1 MLNYYYRKEAL
12 FIANTKPR
20 SPNSK
25 RVVNSDSPPVY
36 KCTRCGKTKADP
48 KGYFFM
54 SKTSPLFTSNELYT
68 HICSDCVN
76 DLMFEM
82 QTRYKDTK
90 IALMII
96 CHYLDVYFSEEL
108 YESIKDNA
116 NFSFGNYAKLLN
128 GTQYKAKNFT
138 SALMEILNN
147 GLKGSQTIQEEKEI
161 KWSAPDLKNKNYVL
175 QSIGYDCFND
185 ESYSNANRKFLF
197 NTLADY
203 LTDDVLEDS
212 HKLQCVISMVKTTFQ
227 VENIDK
233 MINSELKKG
242 VIDYTLLDKLTAVK
256 DKLSR
261 NINNTA
267 NENGISAK
275 SSGKT
280 SKGANALT
288 NIMKE
293 MQENGFEEIK
303 INLVNAKM
311 SASYQEIAKANAK
324 ALIEELNLTS
334 DEYAQRLAEQSE
346 ILGNQQTNIEN
357 LEEINRKL
365 KMEIKLL
372 KENGDKS

>member
-1 MLNYYYRKEAL
+1 
-12 FIANTKPR
+12 
-20 SPNSK
+20 
-25 RVVNSDSPPVY
+25 
-36 KCTRCGKTKADP
+36 
-48 KGYFFM
+48 M

-138 SALMEILNN
+138 TALMEIVNN
-147 GLKGSQTIQEEKEI
+147 GLKGSQIIQEEKEI

-175 QSIGYDCFND
+175 QSIGYDCFDD

>member
-1 MLNYYYRKEAL
+1 
-12 FIANTKPR
+12 
-20 SPNSK
+20 
-25 RVVNSDSPPVY
+25 
-36 KCTRCGKTKADP
+36 
-48 KGYFFM
+48 M

-68 HICSDCVN
+68 HICADCVN

-90 IALMII
+90 IALMIV
-96 CHYLDVYFSEEL
+96 CHYLDIYFSEEL

-128 GTQYKAKNFT
+128 GTQYKAKSFT
-138 SALMEILNN
+138 TALMEIINN
-147 GLKGSQTIQEEKEI
+147 GLKGSQAIQEEKEI

-175 QSIGYDCFND
+175 QSIGYDCFDD

-212 HKLQCVISMVKTTFQ
+212 HKLQCVIAMVKTTLQ
-227 VENIDK
+227 VENIDR

-242 VIDYTLLDKLTAVK
+242 IIDYTLLDKLTAVK

-303 INLVNAKM
+303 VNIVNAKM

-334 DEYAQRLAEQSE
+334 DEYAQKLAEQSE
-346 ILGNQQTNIEN
+346 ILSGLQTTIEN
-357 LEEINRKL
+357 LEETNRKL

-372 KENGDKS
+372 KENGGKP

>member
-1 MLNYYYRKEAL
+1 
-12 FIANTKPR
+12 
-20 SPNSK
+20 
-25 RVVNSDSPPVY
+25 
-36 KCTRCGKTKADP
+36 
-48 KGYFFM
+48 M

-138 SALMEILNN
+138 TALMEIVNN
-147 GLKGSQTIQEEKEI
+147 GLKGSQIIQEEKEI

-175 QSIGYDCFND
+175 QSIGYDCFDD

-303 INLVNAKM
+303 VNLVNAKM

-346 ILGNQQTNIEN
+346 ILGSQQTNIEN

>member
-1 MLNYYYRKEAL
+1 
-12 FIANTKPR
+12 
-20 SPNSK
+20 
-25 RVVNSDSPPVY
+25 
-36 KCTRCGKTKADP
+36 
-48 KGYFFM
+48 M

-68 HICSDCVN
+68 HICADCVN
-76 DLMFEM
+76 NLMFEM

-90 IALMII
+90 LALMIV

-108 YESIKDNA
+108 YENIKDNA

-128 GTQYKAKNFT
+128 GTQYKAKSFT
-138 SALMEILNN
+138 TALMELINN
-147 GLKGSQTIQEEKEI
+147 GLKGSLAIQEEKET
-161 KWSAPDLKNKNYVL
+161 KWLSSDIKNKNYVL
-175 QSIGYDCFND
+175 QSIGYDCFED
-185 ESYSNANRKFLF
+185 ESYSNSNRKFLF

-212 HKLQCVISMVKTTFQ
+212 HKLQCVIAMVKTTFQ
-227 VENIDK
+227 VENIDR

-242 VIDYTLLDKLTAVK
+242 VIDYVLLDKLTAVK

-275 SSGKT
+275 TSGKT

-303 INLVNAKM
+303 VNVVSAKM
-311 SASYQEIAKANAK
+311 SASYQEIAKANAR

-334 DEYAQRLAEQSE
+334 DEYAQKLAEQSE
-346 ILGNQQTNIEN
+346 IVEKQQFNIEN
-357 LEEINRKL
+357 LEESIRKL
-365 KMEIKLL
+365 KIELKLL
-372 KENGDKS
+372 KENGDKK

>member
-1 MLNYYYRKEAL
+1 
-12 FIANTKPR
+12 
-20 SPNSK
+20 
-25 RVVNSDSPPVY
+25 
-36 KCTRCGKTKADP
+36 
-48 KGYFFM
+48 M

-147 GLKGSQTIQEEKEI
+147 GLKGSQVIQEEKEI

-175 QSIGYDCFND
+175 QSIGYDCFDD
-185 ESYSNANRKFLF
+185 ESYSNSNRKFLF

-212 HKLQCVISMVKTTFQ
+212 HKLQCVIAMVKTTFQ

-303 INLVNAKM
+303 VNLVNAKM

-346 ILGNQQTNIEN
+346 ILGSQQTNIEN

>member
-1 MLNYYYRKEAL
+1 
-12 FIANTKPR
+12 
-20 SPNSK
+20 
-25 RVVNSDSPPVY
+25 
-36 KCTRCGKTKADP
+36 
-48 KGYFFM
+48 M

-68 HICSDCVN
+68 HICADCVN

-128 GTQYKAKNFT
+128 GIQYKAKSFT
-138 SALMEILNN
+138 TALMEILSN
-147 GLKGSQTIQEEKEI
+147 GLKGSQAIQEEKEI
-161 KWSAPDLKNKNYVL
+161 KWSSSDLKNKNYVL
-175 QSIGYDCFND
+175 QSIGYDCFDD
-185 ESYSNANRKFLF
+185 ESYSNVNRKFLF

-212 HKLQCVISMVKTTFQ
+212 HKLQCVIAMVKTTLQ

-303 INLVNAKM
+303 VNVVNAKM
-311 SASYQEIAKANAK
+311 SVSYQEIAKANAK

-334 DEYAQRLAEQSE
+334 DEYAQKLAEQSE
-346 ILGNQQTNIEN
+346 ILSSQQINIEN
-357 LEEINRKL
+357 LEETIRKL

-372 KENGDKS
+372 KENGDNS

>member
-1 MLNYYYRKEAL
+1 
-12 FIANTKPR
+12 
-20 SPNSK
+20 
-25 RVVNSDSPPVY
+25 
-36 KCTRCGKTKADP
+36 
-48 KGYFFM
+48 M

-68 HICSDCVN
+68 HICADCVN
-76 DLMFEM
+76 NLMFEM

-90 IALMII
+90 LALMII
-96 CHYLDVYFSEEL
+96 CHFLDIYFSEEL

-128 GTQYKAKNFT
+128 GTQYKAKSFT
-138 SALMEILNN
+138 TALMEIINN
-147 GLKGSQTIQEEKEI
+147 GLKGSLAIQEEKET
-161 KWSAPDLKNKNYVL
+161 KWLSSDIKNKNYVL
-175 QSIGYDCFND
+175 QSIGYDCFED
-185 ESYSNANRKFLF
+185 ESYSDSNRKFLF

-212 HKLQCVISMVKTTFQ
+212 HKLQCVIAMVKTTLQ
-227 VENIDK
+227 VENIDR

-242 VIDYTLLDKLTAVK
+242 VIDYVLLDKLTAVK

-275 SSGKT
+275 TSGKT

-303 INLVNAKM
+303 VNVVSAKM
-311 SASYQEIAKANAK
+311 SASYQEIAKANAR

-334 DEYAQRLAEQSE
+334 DEYAQKLAEQSE
-346 ILGNQQTNIEN
+346 IVEKQQFNIEN
-357 LEEINRKL
+357 LEESIRKL
-365 KMEIKLL
+365 KIELKLL
-372 KENGDKS
+372 KENGDKK

>member
-1 MLNYYYRKEAL
+1 
-12 FIANTKPR
+12 
-20 SPNSK
+20 
-25 RVVNSDSPPVY
+25 
-36 KCTRCGKTKADP
+36 
-48 KGYFFM
+48 M
-54 SKTSPLFTSNELYT
+54 SKTSPLFTSNELYS
-68 HICSDCVN
+68 HICADCVN

-90 IALMII
+90 LALMII

-128 GTQYKAKNFT
+128 GTQYKAKSFT
-138 SALMEILNN
+138 TALMEIISN
-147 GLKGSQTIQEEKEI
+147 GLKGSLAIQEEKET
-161 KWSAPDLKNKNYVL
+161 KWLSSDIKNKNYVL
-175 QSIGYDCFND
+175 QSIGYDCFED
-185 ESYSNANRKFLF
+185 ESYSDSNRKFLF

-212 HKLQCVISMVKTTFQ
+212 HKLQCVIAMVKTTLQ
-227 VENIDK
+227 VENIDR

-242 VIDYTLLDKLTAVK
+242 VIDYVLLDKLTAVK

-261 NINNTA
+261 NINTTA

-275 SSGKT
+275 TSGKT

-303 INLVNAKM
+303 VNVVSAKM
-311 SASYQEIAKANAK
+311 SASYQEIAKANAR

-334 DEYAQRLAEQSE
+334 DEYAQKLAEQSE
-346 ILGNQQTNIEN
+346 IVEKQQSNIEN
-357 LEEINRKL
+357 LEESIRKL
-365 KMEIKLL
+365 KIEIKLL
-372 KENGDKS
+372 KENGEKK

>member
-1 MLNYYYRKEAL
+1 
-12 FIANTKPR
+12 
-20 SPNSK
+20 
-25 RVVNSDSPPVY
+25 
-36 KCTRCGKTKADP
+36 
-48 KGYFFM
+48 M

-68 HICSDCVN
+68 HICADCVN

-90 IALMII
+90 LALMII
-96 CHYLDVYFSEEL
+96 CHFLDIYFSEEL

-128 GTQYKAKNFT
+128 GTQYKAKSFT
-138 SALMEILNN
+138 TALMEIINN
-147 GLKGSQTIQEEKEI
+147 GLKGSLAIQEEKET
-161 KWSAPDLKNKNYVL
+161 KWLSSDIKNKNYVL
-175 QSIGYDCFND
+175 QSIGYDCFED
-185 ESYSNANRKFLF
+185 ESYSDSNRKFLF

-212 HKLQCVISMVKTTFQ
+212 HKLQCVIAMVKTTLQ
-227 VENIDK
+227 VENIDR

-242 VIDYTLLDKLTAVK
+242 VIDYVLLDKLTAVK

-275 SSGKT
+275 TSGKT

-303 INLVNAKM
+303 VNVVSAKM
-311 SASYQEIAKANAK
+311 SASYQEIAKANAR

-334 DEYAQRLAEQSE
+334 DEYAQKLAEQSE
-346 ILGNQQTNIEN
+346 IVEKQQFNIEN
-357 LEEINRKL
+357 LEESIRKL
-365 KMEIKLL
+365 KIELKLL
-372 KENGDKS
+372 KENGDKK

>member
-1 MLNYYYRKEAL
+1 
-12 FIANTKPR
+12 
-20 SPNSK
+20 
-25 RVVNSDSPPVY
+25 
-36 KCTRCGKTKADP
+36 
-48 KGYFFM
+48 M

-68 HICSDCVN
+68 HVCADCVN

-90 IALMII
+90 LALMIV
-96 CHYLDVYFSEEL
+96 CHFLDVYFSEEL

-128 GTQYKAKNFT
+128 GTQYKAKSFT
-138 SALMEILNN
+138 TALMELIKN
-147 GLKGSQTIQEEKEI
+147 GLKGSLVIQEEKET
-161 KWSAPDLKNKNYVL
+161 KWLSSDIKNKNYVL
-175 QSIGYDCFND
+175 QSIGYDCFED
-185 ESYSNANRKFLF
+185 ESYSDSNRKFLF

-212 HKLQCVISMVKTTFQ
+212 HKLQCVIAMVKTTLQ
-227 VENIDK
+227 VENIDR

-242 VIDYTLLDKLTAVK
+242 VIDYVLLDKLTAVK

-275 SSGKT
+275 TSGKT

-303 INLVNAKM
+303 VNVVSAKM
-311 SASYQEIAKANAK
+311 SVSYQEIAKANAR

-334 DEYAQRLAEQSE
+334 DEYAQKLAEQSE
-346 ILGNQQTNIEN
+346 IVEKQQSNIEN
-357 LEEINRKL
+357 LEESIRKL
-365 KMEIKLL
+365 KVQIKLL
-372 KENGDKS
+372 KENGEKK

>member
-1 MLNYYYRKEAL
+1 
-12 FIANTKPR
+12 
-20 SPNSK
+20 
-25 RVVNSDSPPVY
+25 
-36 KCTRCGKTKADP
+36 
-48 KGYFFM
+48 M

-68 HICSDCVN
+68 HICADCVN

-90 IALMII
+90 IALMIV
-96 CHYLDVYFSEEL
+96 CHYLDIYFSEEL

-128 GTQYKAKNFT
+128 GTQYKAKSFT
-138 SALMEILNN
+138 TALMEIINN
-147 GLKGSQTIQEEKEI
+147 GLKGSQAIQEEKEI

-175 QSIGYDCFND
+175 QSIGYDCFDD

-212 HKLQCVISMVKTTFQ
+212 HKLQCVIAMVKTTLQ
-227 VENIDK
+227 VENIDR

-242 VIDYTLLDKLTAVK
+242 IIDYTLLDKLTAVK

-303 INLVNAKM
+303 VNIVNAKM

-334 DEYAQRLAEQSE
+334 DEYAQKLAEQSE
-346 ILGNQQTNIEN
+346 ILSGQQTTIEN
-357 LEEINRKL
+357 LEETNRKL

-372 KENGDKS
+372 KENGGKP

>member
-1 MLNYYYRKEAL
+1 
-12 FIANTKPR
+12 
-20 SPNSK
+20 
-25 RVVNSDSPPVY
+25 
-36 KCTRCGKTKADP
+36 
-48 KGYFFM
+48 M

-147 GLKGSQTIQEEKEI
+147 GLKGSQVIQEEKEI

-175 QSIGYDCFND
+175 QSIGYDCFDD

-212 HKLQCVISMVKTTFQ
+212 HKLQCVIAMVKTTFQ

-303 INLVNAKM
+303 VNLVNAKM

-346 ILGNQQTNIEN
+346 ILGSQQTNIEN